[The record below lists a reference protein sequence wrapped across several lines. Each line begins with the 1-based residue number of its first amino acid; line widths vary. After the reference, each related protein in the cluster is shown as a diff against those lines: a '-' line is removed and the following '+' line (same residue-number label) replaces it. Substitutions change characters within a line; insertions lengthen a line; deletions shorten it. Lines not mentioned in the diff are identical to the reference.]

1 MKMSAAKCSVR
12 YSREKFKDVLKRL
25 CDRTSKPVTLP
36 EGVEFNV
43 DGQDVKAKGK
53 LGELS
58 LQINNEV
65 SIKIEDVANDDGKTE
80 KVITLEPKSN
90 SRFAKQIWPTMR
102 TLVSNIIL
110 GVSEG
115 YSKKLEIK
123 GVGYRGNLQGKTLV
137 LALGFSHEVRY
148 DIPDGVEVKMQDAAG
163 KPSQTDIE
171 VTGIDKQVVGEVAAK
186 IRGFKK
192 PEPYKGKG
200 IRYADEYV
208 VRKEGKKK

>member
-1 MKMSAAKCSVR
+1 MSR
-12 YSREKFKDVLKRL
+12 IG
-25 CDRTSKPVTLP
+25 SKPVTIP
-36 EGVEFNV
+36 EGVEFSV
-43 DGQDVKAKGK
+43 SGQDVKAKGK
-53 LGELS
+53 LGELD
-58 LQINNEV
+58 LVINDEV
-65 SIKIEDVANDDGKTE
+65 SVKIDDVANDDGKTD
-80 KVITLEPKSN
+80 KVITLAPKSN

-102 TLVSNIIL
+102 TLVSNIIT

-137 LALGFSHEVRY
+137 LSVGFSHEVRY
-148 DIPDGVEVKMQDAAG
+148 DIPEGVEVKMLDAGG

-171 VTGIDKQVVGEVAAK
+171 VSGIDKQLVGQVAAK
-186 IRGFKK
+186 IRGFKP

-200 IRYADEYV
+200 IRYVDEFV

>member
-1 MKMSAAKCSVR
+1 MSR
-12 YSREKFKDVLKRL
+12 IG
-25 CDRTSKPVTLP
+25 SKPVTIP
-36 EGVEFNV
+36 QGVELTL
-43 DGQDVKAKGK
+43 DGQDIKAKGK
-53 LGELS
+53 LGELT
-58 LQINNEV
+58 LHINDEV
-65 SIKIEDVANDDGKTE
+65 SIKLDEVANDEGKTE
-80 KVITLEPKSN
+80 QVVTLEPKSN
-90 SRFAKQIWPTMR
+90 SRFSKQIWPTMR
-102 TLVSNIIL
+102 TLVSNIVT

-137 LALGFSHEVRY
+137 LALGFSHEVRF
-148 DIPDGVEVKMQDAAG
+148 DVPEGVELKMLDAAG

-171 VTGIDKQVVGEVAAK
+171 ISGIDKQLVGQVAAK
-186 IRGFKK
+186 IRAFKK